1 MPGFNDTQMNDPV
14 VPALVG
20 DDELHDQC
28 DDIPRGEPGERL
40 ASSGRLRAERQRR
53 QFCTAGFPVNPVAN
67 RLTNGLAGLPSL
79 FPDANVVDSSY
90 YQYEALNEVGPEN
103 FDGTRV
109 LFRRRFSG
117 AAGSPRA
124 RTLRRATSTPGS
136 PTIRR

>member
-1 MPGFNDTQMNDPV
+1 MNYTIN
-14 VPALVG
+14 ATTFLEANLG
-20 DDELHDQC
+20 N
-28 DDIPRGEPGERL
+28 
-40 ASSGRLRAERQRR
+40 ASHRQAGCGSTATASIL
-53 QFCTAGFPVNPVAN
+53 CTAGFPVNPVAN

-79 FPDANVVDSSY
+79 FPEANVVDSSY

-109 LFRRRFSG
+109 LLPPAFQWGGRP
-117 AAGSPRA
+117 PRA